1 MRKIYKLYIGI
12 ILSVIAVACSD
23 NLDSDKYFKDR
34 RSLED
39 VFTDKESTEEW
50 LAHAYSFL
58 GGYNLEVS
66 NMLNTITN
74 FADDIYFGGNSL
86 DAYKT
91 FKTGTYD
98 ESYRHSWG
106 DSYKG
111 IRQASIFIQNIDMNT
126 KYTEEERA
134 DMKAQA
140 RFVRAYYYW
149 LLLRKYGPVPLL
161 PDEGLDY
168 TSDYDDLA
176 IQRSSYDECVE
187 YIESEMRLA
196 AKDLP
201 LTRAINQVARPT
213 RGAALAARARAL
225 IYSASPINNPRPG
238 DPDKFSDLVD
248 YEGNCLMS
256 QEYNEYKWARAA
268 AAARDVMELPGENN
282 GHRYELYHKKATN
295 IAEPGYPATITP
307 YQDGDFSTKTWNEG
321 GYSDIDPY
329 ESYRA
334 VFNGSLAMY
343 QNPELIFS
351 RGRNQGVNSI
361 AEMVKLQ
368 MPKTLGGG
376 NNAYGMTQKMC
387 DAYYM
392 ANGDEF
398 SREHFKEEY
407 PSGTRFVTK
416 KEVEAGTYPQIKE
429 GVYKEYADREPRF
442 YASVSFN
449 GCVWALLKNAE
460 TTDYKND
467 VEKQVNYYYGINTDG
482 FSGTGVYLRSGIG
495 IMKYVHP
502 DDTNR
507 KEIKA
512 KAEPAIRF
520 AEILLIYAEALNE
533 LEDGEQIFLYGEPW
547 SAGPSALKESESF
560 ATKEAMKKLA
570 EGIAVFNDDTRDAV
584 KGPYDKLEVP
594 GFVNGKKGLEEKIKR
609 GIQGLFD
616 EKEKVQPVSPA
627 QLLNYVSAHDNSTLW
642 DKLVDSVKKDQDYET
657 RHEDL
662 LAMNK
667 LAAAIVQFSAGIPF
681 MQAGEEAGR
690 TKQGEDN
697 SYNLSKELN
706 RLDWNRM
713 YKFQDLISYY
723 KGLHEVRNQ
732 FSGFYDLSEKART
745 RQHFYENLPEGIIA
759 YEMEGIRGTDQWEK
773 VVVIFHASQE
783 PTEFVL
789 GNTGYKRI
797 VSPSGIDLQGVYL
810 KREKAKLDES
820 GAYVFVK

>member
-1 MRKIYKLYIGI
+1 MTTREWKQMFESREFEEKYTYAGNDLGAVYEKEKTTFKVWAPTAEKVMLHLYTAGSTGEAGEKELLQVEMKKREQGIYEKQVKGDLHGVYYTF
-12 ILSVIAVACSD
+12 SVT
-23 NLDSDKYFKDR
+23 LDGETR
-34 RSLED
+34 E
-39 VFTDKESTEEW
+39 T
-50 LAHAYSFL
+50 
-58 GGYNLEVS
+58 G
-66 NMLNTITN
+66 
-74 FADDIYFGGNSL
+74 DIYAKAAGVNGKRSMVVDL
-86 DAYKT
+86 EKT
-91 FKTGTYD
+91 NPKGWEEDTHVFHPLGKTWVW
-98 ESYRHSWG
+98 EVH
-106 DSYKG
+106 
-111 IRQASIFIQNIDMNT
+111 I
-126 KYTEEERA
+126 
-134 DMKAQA
+134 
-140 RFVRAYYYW
+140 
-149 LLLRKYGPVPLL
+149 
-161 PDEGLDY
+161 
-168 TSDYDDLA
+168 
-176 IQRSSYDECVE
+176 
-187 YIESEMRLA
+187 
-196 AKDLP
+196 
-201 LTRAINQVARPT
+201 
-213 RGAALAARARAL
+213 
-225 IYSASPINNPRPG
+225 
-238 DPDKFSDLVD
+238 
-248 YEGNCLMS
+248 
-256 QEYNEYKWARAA
+256 
-268 AAARDVMELPGENN
+268 
-282 GHRYELYHKKATN
+282 
-295 IAEPGYPATITP
+295 
-307 YQDGDFSTKTWNEG
+307 GDFSNDPASGVREEYRGKYLAFTENTTLNQDGVHPTCVNYLKELGITHVHLLPSFDYGSVDESKCDTFNWGYDPVNYNVPEGSYATDAFHGEVRIREFKEMVAALHKAGISVVMDVVYNHTHSLDSFFNATVPYYYYRTWEDG
-321 GYSDIDPY
+321 TYSDGSACGNDTA
-329 ESYRA
+329 SDRA
-334 VFNGSLAMY
+334 MF
-343 QNPELIFS
+343 
-351 RGRNQGVNSI
+351 R
-361 AEMVKLQ
+361 K
-368 MPKTLGGG
+368 
-376 NNAYGMTQKMC
+376 
-387 DAYYM
+387 YM
-392 ANGDEF
+392 MD
-398 SREHFKEEY
+398 SVLHWVQEY
-407 PSGTRFVTK
+407 HV
-416 KEVEAGTYPQIKE
+416 
-429 GVYKEYADREPRF
+429 
-442 YASVSFN
+442 
-449 GCVWALLKNAE
+449 
-460 TTDYKND
+460 
-467 VEKQVNYYYGINTDG
+467 DG
-482 FSGTGVYLRSGIG
+482 FRFDLMGL
-495 IMKYVHP
+495 H
-502 DDTNR
+502 DTQTMNEIR
-507 KEIKA
+507 K
-512 KAEPAIRF
+512 
-520 AEILLIYAEALNE
+520 ALNE

>member
-201 LTRAINQVARPT
+201 LPRAINQVARPT

-416 KEVEAGTYPQIKE
+416 KEVEAAHI
-429 GVYKEYADREPRF
+429 
-442 YASVSFN
+442 
-449 GCVWALLKNAE
+449 LK
-460 TTDYKND
+460 
-467 VEKQVNYYYGINTDG
+467 
-482 FSGTGVYLRSGIG
+482 
-495 IMKYVHP
+495 
-502 DDTNR
+502 
-507 KEIKA
+507 
-512 KAEPAIRF
+512 
-520 AEILLIYAEALNE
+520 
-533 LEDGEQIFLYGEPW
+533 
-547 SAGPSALKESESF
+547 
-560 ATKEAMKKLA
+560 
-570 EGIAVFNDDTRDAV
+570 
-584 KGPYDKLEVP
+584 
-594 GFVNGKKGLEEKIKR
+594 
-609 GIQGLFD
+609 
-616 EKEKVQPVSPA
+616 
-627 QLLNYVSAHDNSTLW
+627 
-642 DKLVDSVKKDQDYET
+642 
-657 RHEDL
+657 
-662 LAMNK
+662 
-667 LAAAIVQFSAGIPF
+667 
-681 MQAGEEAGR
+681 
-690 TKQGEDN
+690 
-697 SYNLSKELN
+697 
-706 RLDWNRM
+706 
-713 YKFQDLISYY
+713 
-723 KGLHEVRNQ
+723 
-732 FSGFYDLSEKART
+732 
-745 RQHFYENLPEGIIA
+745 
-759 YEMEGIRGTDQWEK
+759 
-773 VVVIFHASQE
+773 
-783 PTEFVL
+783 
-789 GNTGYKRI
+789 
-797 VSPSGIDLQGVYL
+797 
-810 KREKAKLDES
+810 
-820 GAYVFVK
+820 

>member
-1 MRKIYKLYIGI
+1 MRKINKRYIGI
-12 ILSVIAVACSD
+12 IMSVIAVAGSD

-39 VFTDKESTEEW
+39 VFTDKENTEEW
-50 LAHAYSFL
+50 LANAYSYL

-98 ESYRHSWG
+98 EGYRHSWD

-168 TSDYDDLA
+168 TAGYDDLA
-176 IQRSSYDECVE
+176 VQRSSYDECAE

-201 LTRAINQVARPT
+201 LTRAINQIARPT

-225 IYSASPINNPRPG
+225 LYAASPINNPRPG

-248 YEGNCLMS
+248 YDGNCLMS

-282 GHRYELYHKKATN
+282 GHRYELYHKKATT
-295 IAEPGYPATITP
+295 IAQPGYPATITP

-351 RGRNQGVNSI
+351 RGRNQGANSI

-376 NNAYGMTQKMC
+376 SNAYGMTLKMC

-416 KEVEAGTYPQIKE
+416 AEVEAGKYPQLKE

-442 YASVSFN
+442 YASVAYN
-449 GCVWALLKNAE
+449 GAYWYLGNEKEIADRNKQIFYYRGKRDGYNA
-460 TTDYKND
+460 
-467 VEKQVNYYYGINTDG
+467 GM
-482 FSGTGVYLRSGIG
+482 FWLRTGIG
-495 IMKYVHP
+495 VMKYVHP
-502 DDTNR
+502 DDTYQNNSIDNLR
-507 KEIKA
+507 YKP
-512 KAEPAIRF
+512 EPAIRY
-520 AEILLIYAEALNE
+520 ADILLMYAEAINE
-533 LEDGEQIFLYGEPW
+533 VSEGTYDIPSWDGTKTHSIHRSVAEMRKGIKPVRMR
-547 SAGPSALKESESF
+547 AGVPDFDNNIYADKD
-560 ATKEAMKKLA
+560 
-570 EGIAVFNDDTRDAV
+570 VF
-584 KGPYDKLEVP
+584 
-594 GFVNGKKGLEEKIKR
+594 
-609 GIQGLFD
+609 
-616 EKEKVQPVSPA
+616 
-627 QLLNYVSAHDNSTLW
+627 
-642 DKLVDSVKKDQDYET
+642 
-657 RHEDL
+657 
-662 LAMNK
+662 
-667 LAAAIVQFSAGIPF
+667 
-681 MQAGEEAGR
+681 
-690 TKQGEDN
+690 
-697 SYNLSKELN
+697 
-706 RLDWNRM
+706 
-713 YKFQDLISYY
+713 
-723 KGLHEVRNQ
+723 
-732 FSGFYDLSEKART
+732 
-745 RQHFYENLPEGIIA
+745 
-759 YEMEGIRGTDQWEK
+759 
-773 VVVIFHASQE
+773 
-783 PTEFVL
+783 
-789 GNTGYKRI
+789 RI
-797 VSPSGIDLQGVYL
+797 YL
-810 KREKAKLDES
+810 KRERQIELMGEGKRYYDIRRWKDARVEEAMPVYGCNTLMTES
-820 GAYVFVK
+820 DREMFHTPIAVWNLSATFSDKMWFWPISHGELKRNKRLTQNPGWTYND

>member
-1 MRKIYKLYIGI
+1 MTAREWKQMFESREFEEKYTYAGNDLGAVYEKEKTTFKVWAPTAEKVMLHLYTAGSTGEAGEKELLQVEMKKREQGIYEKQVKGDLHGVYYTF
-12 ILSVIAVACSD
+12 SVTVD
-23 NLDSDKYFKDR
+23 GETR
-34 RSLED
+34 E
-39 VFTDKESTEEW
+39 T
-50 LAHAYSFL
+50 
-58 GGYNLEVS
+58 G
-66 NMLNTITN
+66 
-74 FADDIYFGGNSL
+74 DIYAKAAGVNGKRSMVVDL
-86 DAYKT
+86 EKT
-91 FKTGTYD
+91 NPKGWEEDTHVFHPLGKTWVW
-98 ESYRHSWG
+98 EVH
-106 DSYKG
+106 
-111 IRQASIFIQNIDMNT
+111 I
-126 KYTEEERA
+126 
-134 DMKAQA
+134 
-140 RFVRAYYYW
+140 
-149 LLLRKYGPVPLL
+149 
-161 PDEGLDY
+161 
-168 TSDYDDLA
+168 
-176 IQRSSYDECVE
+176 
-187 YIESEMRLA
+187 
-196 AKDLP
+196 
-201 LTRAINQVARPT
+201 
-213 RGAALAARARAL
+213 
-225 IYSASPINNPRPG
+225 
-238 DPDKFSDLVD
+238 
-248 YEGNCLMS
+248 
-256 QEYNEYKWARAA
+256 
-268 AAARDVMELPGENN
+268 
-282 GHRYELYHKKATN
+282 
-295 IAEPGYPATITP
+295 
-307 YQDGDFSTKTWNEG
+307 GDFSNDPASGVREEYRGKYLAFTENTTLNQDGVHPTCVNYLKELGITHVHLLPSFDYGSVDESKCDTFNWGYDPVNYNVPEGSYATDAFHGEVRIREFKEMVAALHKAGISVVMDVVYNHTHSLDSFFNATVPYYYYRTWEDG
-321 GYSDIDPY
+321 TYSDGSACGNDTA
-329 ESYRA
+329 SDRA
-334 VFNGSLAMY
+334 MF
-343 QNPELIFS
+343 
-351 RGRNQGVNSI
+351 R
-361 AEMVKLQ
+361 K
-368 MPKTLGGG
+368 
-376 NNAYGMTQKMC
+376 
-387 DAYYM
+387 YM
-392 ANGDEF
+392 MD
-398 SREHFKEEY
+398 SVLHWVQEY
-407 PSGTRFVTK
+407 HV
-416 KEVEAGTYPQIKE
+416 
-429 GVYKEYADREPRF
+429 
-442 YASVSFN
+442 
-449 GCVWALLKNAE
+449 
-460 TTDYKND
+460 
-467 VEKQVNYYYGINTDG
+467 DG
-482 FSGTGVYLRSGIG
+482 FRFDLMGL
-495 IMKYVHP
+495 H
-502 DDTNR
+502 DTQTMNEIR
-507 KEIKA
+507 K
-512 KAEPAIRF
+512 
-520 AEILLIYAEALNE
+520 ALNE

-547 SAGPSALKESESF
+547 SAGPSVLKESESF

-642 DKLVDSVKKDQDYET
+642 DKLVDSVKQDQDYET

>member
-1 MRKIYKLYIGI
+1 MTAREWKQMFESREFEEKYTYAGNDLGAVYEKEKTTFKVWAPTAEKVMLHLYTAGSTGEAGEKELLQVEMKKREQGIYEKQVKGDLHGVYYTF
-12 ILSVIAVACSD
+12 SVTVD
-23 NLDSDKYFKDR
+23 GETR
-34 RSLED
+34 E
-39 VFTDKESTEEW
+39 T
-50 LAHAYSFL
+50 
-58 GGYNLEVS
+58 G
-66 NMLNTITN
+66 
-74 FADDIYFGGNSL
+74 DIYAKAAGVNGKRSMVVDL
-86 DAYKT
+86 EKT
-91 FKTGTYD
+91 NPKGWEEDTHVFHPLGKTWVW
-98 ESYRHSWG
+98 EVH
-106 DSYKG
+106 
-111 IRQASIFIQNIDMNT
+111 I
-126 KYTEEERA
+126 
-134 DMKAQA
+134 
-140 RFVRAYYYW
+140 
-149 LLLRKYGPVPLL
+149 
-161 PDEGLDY
+161 
-168 TSDYDDLA
+168 
-176 IQRSSYDECVE
+176 
-187 YIESEMRLA
+187 
-196 AKDLP
+196 
-201 LTRAINQVARPT
+201 
-213 RGAALAARARAL
+213 
-225 IYSASPINNPRPG
+225 
-238 DPDKFSDLVD
+238 
-248 YEGNCLMS
+248 
-256 QEYNEYKWARAA
+256 
-268 AAARDVMELPGENN
+268 
-282 GHRYELYHKKATN
+282 
-295 IAEPGYPATITP
+295 
-307 YQDGDFSTKTWNEG
+307 GDFSNDPASGVREEYRGKYLAFTENTTLNQDGVHPTCVNYLKELGITHVHLLPSFDYGSVDESKCDTFNWGYDPVNYNVPEGSYATDAFHGEVRIREFKEMVAALHKAGISVVMDVVYNHTHSLDSFFNATVPYYYYRTWEDG
-321 GYSDIDPY
+321 TYSDGSACGNDTA
-329 ESYRA
+329 SDRA
-334 VFNGSLAMY
+334 MF
-343 QNPELIFS
+343 
-351 RGRNQGVNSI
+351 R
-361 AEMVKLQ
+361 K
-368 MPKTLGGG
+368 
-376 NNAYGMTQKMC
+376 
-387 DAYYM
+387 YM
-392 ANGDEF
+392 MD
-398 SREHFKEEY
+398 SVLHWVQEY
-407 PSGTRFVTK
+407 HV
-416 KEVEAGTYPQIKE
+416 
-429 GVYKEYADREPRF
+429 
-442 YASVSFN
+442 
-449 GCVWALLKNAE
+449 
-460 TTDYKND
+460 
-467 VEKQVNYYYGINTDG
+467 DG
-482 FSGTGVYLRSGIG
+482 FRFDLMGL
-495 IMKYVHP
+495 H
-502 DDTNR
+502 DTQTMNEIR
-507 KEIKA
+507 K
-512 KAEPAIRF
+512 
-520 AEILLIYAEALNE
+520 ALNE

-732 FSGFYDLSEKART
+732 SSGFYDLSEKART

>member
-12 ILSVIAVACSD
+12 MLSAIAVACSD
-23 NLDSDKYFKDR
+23 KLDSDKYFKDR

-50 LAHAYSFL
+50 LANAYSYL

-98 ESYRHSWG
+98 EGYRHSWG

-134 DMKAQA
+134 DLKAQA

-161 PDEGLDY
+161 PDDGLDY
-168 TSDYDDLA
+168 TADYDDLE
-176 IQRSSYDECVE
+176 IQRNSYDECVE
-187 YIESEMRLA
+187 YIESEMCLA

-201 LTRAINQVARPT
+201 LARAINQVARPT

-225 IYSASPINNPRPG
+225 VYSASPINNPRPG

-248 YEGNCLMS
+248 YEGRCLMS

-282 GHRYELYHKKATN
+282 GRRYELYHKKATN
-295 IAEPGYPATITP
+295 IAEPGYPATIAP
-307 YQDGDFSTKTWNEG
+307 YQDKDFSTKTWNEG

-351 RGRNQGVNSI
+351 RGRNQGANSI

-376 NNAYGMTQKMC
+376 SNAYGMTQKMC

-407 PSGTRFVTK
+407 HLANF
-416 KEVEAGTYPQIKE
+416 
-429 GVYKEYADREPRF
+429 F
-442 YASVSFN
+442 
-449 GCVWALLKNAE
+449 C
-460 TTDYKND
+460 
-467 VEKQVNYYYGINTDG
+467 
-482 FSGTGVYLRSGIG
+482 
-495 IMKYVHP
+495 
-502 DDTNR
+502 
-507 KEIKA
+507 
-512 KAEPAIRF
+512 
-520 AEILLIYAEALNE
+520 LI
-533 LEDGEQIFLYGEPW
+533 
-547 SAGPSALKESESF
+547 
-560 ATKEAMKKLA
+560 
-570 EGIAVFNDDTRDAV
+570 
-584 KGPYDKLEVP
+584 
-594 GFVNGKKGLEEKIKR
+594 
-609 GIQGLFD
+609 
-616 EKEKVQPVSPA
+616 
-627 QLLNYVSAHDNSTLW
+627 
-642 DKLVDSVKKDQDYET
+642 
-657 RHEDL
+657 
-662 LAMNK
+662 
-667 LAAAIVQFSAGIPF
+667 
-681 MQAGEEAGR
+681 
-690 TKQGEDN
+690 
-697 SYNLSKELN
+697 
-706 RLDWNRM
+706 
-713 YKFQDLISYY
+713 
-723 KGLHEVRNQ
+723 
-732 FSGFYDLSEKART
+732 
-745 RQHFYENLPEGIIA
+745 
-759 YEMEGIRGTDQWEK
+759 
-773 VVVIFHASQE
+773 
-783 PTEFVL
+783 
-789 GNTGYKRI
+789 
-797 VSPSGIDLQGVYL
+797 ID
-810 KREKAKLDES
+810 
-820 GAYVFVK
+820 

>member
-1 MRKIYKLYIGI
+1 MTAREWKQMFESREFEEKYTYAGNDLGAVYEKEKTTFKVWAPTAEKVMLHLYTAGSTGEAGEKELLQVEMKKREQGIYEKQVKGDLHGVYYTF
-12 ILSVIAVACSD
+12 SVTVD
-23 NLDSDKYFKDR
+23 GETR
-34 RSLED
+34 E
-39 VFTDKESTEEW
+39 T
-50 LAHAYSFL
+50 
-58 GGYNLEVS
+58 G
-66 NMLNTITN
+66 
-74 FADDIYFGGNSL
+74 DIYAKAAGVNGKRSMVVDL
-86 DAYKT
+86 EKT
-91 FKTGTYD
+91 NPKGWEEDTHVFHPLGKTWVW
-98 ESYRHSWG
+98 EVH
-106 DSYKG
+106 
-111 IRQASIFIQNIDMNT
+111 I
-126 KYTEEERA
+126 
-134 DMKAQA
+134 
-140 RFVRAYYYW
+140 
-149 LLLRKYGPVPLL
+149 
-161 PDEGLDY
+161 
-168 TSDYDDLA
+168 
-176 IQRSSYDECVE
+176 
-187 YIESEMRLA
+187 
-196 AKDLP
+196 
-201 LTRAINQVARPT
+201 
-213 RGAALAARARAL
+213 
-225 IYSASPINNPRPG
+225 
-238 DPDKFSDLVD
+238 
-248 YEGNCLMS
+248 
-256 QEYNEYKWARAA
+256 
-268 AAARDVMELPGENN
+268 
-282 GHRYELYHKKATN
+282 
-295 IAEPGYPATITP
+295 
-307 YQDGDFSTKTWNEG
+307 GDFSNDPASGVREEYRGKYLAFTENTTLNQDGVHPTCVNYLKELGITHVHLLPSFDYGSVDESKCDTFNWGYDPVKYNVPEGSYATDAFHGEVRIREFKEMVAALHKAGISVVMDVVYNHTHSLDSFFNATVPYYYYRTWEDG
-321 GYSDIDPY
+321 TYSDGSACGNDTA
-329 ESYRA
+329 SDRA
-334 VFNGSLAMY
+334 MF
-343 QNPELIFS
+343 
-351 RGRNQGVNSI
+351 R
-361 AEMVKLQ
+361 K
-368 MPKTLGGG
+368 
-376 NNAYGMTQKMC
+376 
-387 DAYYM
+387 YM
-392 ANGDEF
+392 MD
-398 SREHFKEEY
+398 SVLHWVQEY
-407 PSGTRFVTK
+407 HV
-416 KEVEAGTYPQIKE
+416 
-429 GVYKEYADREPRF
+429 
-442 YASVSFN
+442 
-449 GCVWALLKNAE
+449 
-460 TTDYKND
+460 
-467 VEKQVNYYYGINTDG
+467 DG
-482 FSGTGVYLRSGIG
+482 FRFDLMGL
-495 IMKYVHP
+495 H
-502 DDTNR
+502 DTQTMNEIR
-507 KEIKA
+507 K
-512 KAEPAIRF
+512 
-520 AEILLIYAEALNE
+520 ALNE

>member
-225 IYSASPINNPRPG
+225 VYSASPINNPRPG

-248 YEGNCLMS
+248 YEGRCLMS

-351 RGRNQGVNSI
+351 RGRNQGANSI

-392 ANGDEF
+392 YNGSEF
-398 SREHFKEEY
+398 NRQTFLDTCQVEN
-407 PSGTRFVTK
+407 RFVSE
-416 KEVEAGTYPQIKE
+416 KEGKAGTYPYLKK
-429 GVYKEYADREPRF
+429 GVWKEYAWREPRF
-442 YASVSFN
+442 YASVAFN
-449 GCVWALLKNAE
+449 GCVWPLLNNSTLK
-460 TTDYKND
+460 DPKP
-467 VEKQVNYYYGINTDG
+467 VEQQVFYYRGNGNGYTNSN
-482 FSGTGVYLRSGIG
+482 FWLRTGIG
-495 IMKYVHP
+495 IMKFVHP
-502 DDTNR
+502 DDTSA
-507 KEIKA
+507 A
-512 KAEPAIRF
+512 KGNKDYVKLKTEPAIRF

-533 LEDGEQIFLYGEPW
+533 LEDGSSYDIPSWDG
-547 SAGPSALKESESF
+547 SASYSVKRDINE
-560 ATKEAMKKLA
+560 MKKGIRPVRCRAGVPDYTLPEYQDRNVFRKKLKHERQIELMG
-570 EGIAVFNDDTRDAV
+570 EGHRYFDLRRWKDAPIEESMEIYGCDALMTEENRAAFHSPIV
-584 KGPYDKLEVP
+584 VNELPTAFSRKLYFWP
-594 GFVNGKKGLEEKIKR
+594 ISHEELKR
-609 GIQGLFD
+609 
-616 EKEKVQPVSPA
+616 
-627 QLLNYVSAHDNSTLW
+627 
-642 DKLVDSVKKDQDYET
+642 
-657 RHEDL
+657 
-662 LAMNK
+662 NK
-667 LAAAIVQFSAGIPF
+667 LLTQNPGW
-681 MQAGEEAGR
+681 
-690 TKQGEDN
+690 T
-697 SYNLSKELN
+697 YN
-706 RLDWNRM
+706 D
-713 YKFQDLISYY
+713 
-723 KGLHEVRNQ
+723 
-732 FSGFYDLSEKART
+732 
-745 RQHFYENLPEGIIA
+745 
-759 YEMEGIRGTDQWEK
+759 
-773 VVVIFHASQE
+773 
-783 PTEFVL
+783 
-789 GNTGYKRI
+789 
-797 VSPSGIDLQGVYL
+797 
-810 KREKAKLDES
+810 
-820 GAYVFVK
+820 

>member
-392 ANGDEF
+392 AN
-398 SREHFKEEY
+398 
-407 PSGTRFVTK
+407 
-416 KEVEAGTYPQIKE
+416 
-429 GVYKEYADREPRF
+429 
-442 YASVSFN
+442 
-449 GCVWALLKNAE
+449 
-460 TTDYKND
+460 
-467 VEKQVNYYYGINTDG
+467 DG

-533 LEDGEQIFLYGEPW
+533 LEDGSSYDI
-547 SAGPSALKESESF
+547 PSWDGSTSYSVKRDVDE
-560 ATKEAMKKLA
+560 MKK
-570 EGIAVFNDDTRDAV
+570 
-584 KGPYDKLEVP
+584 
-594 GFVNGKKGLEEKIKR
+594 
-609 GIQGLFD
+609 
-616 EKEKVQPVSPA
+616 
-627 QLLNYVSAHDNSTLW
+627 
-642 DKLVDSVKKDQDYET
+642 
-657 RHEDL
+657 
-662 LAMNK
+662 
-667 LAAAIVQFSAGIPF
+667 
-681 MQAGEEAGR
+681 
-690 TKQGEDN
+690 
-697 SYNLSKELN
+697 
-706 RLDWNRM
+706 
-713 YKFQDLISYY
+713 
-723 KGLHEVRNQ
+723 
-732 FSGFYDLSEKART
+732 
-745 RQHFYENLPEGIIA
+745 
-759 YEMEGIRGTDQWEK
+759 GIRQ
-773 VVVIFHASQE
+773 VRRRA
-783 PTEFVL
+783 
-789 GNTGYKRI
+789 
-797 VSPSGIDLQGVYL
+797 GVPDYTMPEYQDRDVFRKKL
-810 KREKAKLDES
+810 KRERQIELMAEGQRYFDLRRWKDAEVEESKKNYGCNFYMSDVEEQREQFYTPIEIADLPTAFSRKLYFWPISHDELKRNKRLTQNP
-820 GAYVFVK
+820 GWTYND